1 VYSVGKSIA
10 DYLDQNYPAELK
22 NAFKCAFRPV
32 SSAEIA
38 GEDAQNLD
46 QLVSVFLHRI
56 TRNEQLRSPSR
67 IVGRPDQQ
75 PTLFLDL
82 HYLVTYWGTSV
93 EAEHTIL
100 GWVMQ
105 QLEENPVLDA
115 SILSKNAGW
124 EATDTV
130 QLVPANL
137 NLEDILRI
145 WDALGPKYRLSV
157 AYLSDRQGEAV
168 LAVPGIGQSTN
179 ISDEGDVL
187 TATVAATV
195 TAYVDPANFARRN
208 TWLPDPDDV
217 LNDLANPVL
226 KTLTQAVKI
235 GRGGVEVDC
244 RVLHPRRR
252 LREDRQSHRQGLPVR
267 GREPRQDPDV
277 LRFRL
282 RLDGGGDRGTYRG
295 RGQQDSHRTQDG
307 RGAGAR
313 LPGQAAGARHHH
325 RQRPQDHPCA
335 PASNRQ
341 RD

>member
-38 GEDAQNLD
+38 GEDAHNLD

-67 IVGRPDQQ
+67 LVGRADQQ

-93 EAEHTIL
+93 EAEQTIL

-105 QLEENPVLDA
+105 TLEENPVLDA

-124 EATDTV
+124 DASDTV
-130 QLVPANL
+130 QLMPANL

-157 AYLSDRQGEAV
+157 AYLARFVRIDRS
-168 LAVPGIGQSTN
+168 I
-179 ISDEGDVL
+179 
-187 TATVAATV
+187 
-195 TAYVDPANFARRN
+195 
-208 TWLPDPDDV
+208 
-217 LNDLANPVL
+217 
-226 KTLTQAVKI
+226 
-235 GRGGVEVDC
+235 
-244 RVLHPRRR
+244 
-252 LREDRQSHRQGLPVR
+252 
-267 GREPRQDPDV
+267 
-277 LRFRL
+277 
-282 RLDGGGDRGTYRG
+282 DGGGPVVATRFPVASAD
-295 RGQQDSHRTQDG
+295 
-307 RGAGAR
+307 
-313 LPGQAAGARHHH
+313 PGEERH
-325 RQRPQDHPCA
+325 
-335 PASNRQ
+335 
-341 RD
+341 